1 MWGERAHVVA
11 MDAVDWAGLKHNYGS
26 AEDIP
31 GLLRRC
37 GGPDSED
44 AEDASSEL
52 LNLLFHQG
60 GWVCSAASAAL
71 PFVLRLAAAPQVPS
85 RCAML
90 ELAAML
96 AAEAGRTEAR
106 FLDPGWAPAWEQ
118 ALPELLGLLDDPEP
132 EIRRAAADVLAACDS
147 PGELVL
153 PGLLRCWEAEDD
165 LATRLD
171 LVLAL
176 GQAALRAPAGEH
188 GAEVFD
194 LLRGLLDSPQAQI
207 RLAAV
212 HALAPN
218 DPGLPARMLD
228 LMLEA
233 VRDPTIE
240 LWRHTSAVSTGVL
253 GVHHRAARLMSG
265 PAPTFTLGLLA
276 DHHDG
281 EQRISALAQAG
292 RLLSQW
298 RSPTAALLPRLV
310 VRLDDPAP
318 EARFR
323 AAELLAC
330 LGPAAAVH
338 ADEVATLLSDT
349 AARTT
354 RKRETVGEAALWA
367 LARMNDPRCLPG
379 LIELIAGTHS
389 GFASTSAR
397 YPATGP
403 HHVVLPALHEVLGYL
418 PDHAEPLLP
427 SICGQLETTTD
438 DHLLTR
444 LCEVIADWGPVAKAA
459 VPQLLGLLED
469 DRTWMAAA
477 KALAGIGLA
486 GNGARDLLLSRSRAA
501 GPHTELAAW
510 AYWRVGGEPGP
521 ALDVLGRSVEA
532 QRFHHAA
539 LRKLAG
545 LGPHAAPCAD
555 RLRALTAD
563 TAPWTRVEA
572 AHALWA
578 ATGDAETA
586 VPVLTTAVLDLTKST
601 YLPVML
607 PALEH
612 LARIGRA
619 AQPAAHLLRDVP
631 ARDQR
636 LRSNGGWRGFVQD
649 ENIRTAVRKLLSAS
663 GLSA

>member
-1 MWGERAHVVA
+1 MWVGL
-11 MDAVDWAGLKHNYGS
+11 DAVDWARLKHNYGS
-26 AEDIP
+26 AEDVP

-37 GGPDSED
+37 GGPDPDD
-44 AEDASSEL
+44 AGDASSEL

-71 PFVLRLAAAPQVPS
+71 PFVLRLAATPQVPS

-90 ELAAML
+90 ELVAML
-96 AAEAGRTEAR
+96 AAEAGRIEAR
-106 FLDPGWAPAWEQ
+106 FLDPGWALAWKQ
-118 ALPELLGLLDDPEP
+118 ALPELLSLLDDPEP
-132 EIRRAAADVLAACDS
+132 EIRRAAADVLAVCDS

-153 PGLLRCWEAEDD
+153 PALLRCWEAEDD
-165 LATRLD
+165 LATRLE
-171 LVLAL
+171 LVLSL
-176 GQAALRAPAGEH
+176 GQAAMRAPVGGH
-188 GAEVFD
+188 GVEVFD

-212 HALAPN
+212 HALAPS
-218 DPGLPARMLD
+218 DPDLPARRLD

-240 LWRHTSAVSTGVL
+240 LWRHTSSVRTGVL
-253 GVHHRAARLMSG
+253 GIHRWAAGLITG

-276 DHHDG
+276 DHHDA
-281 EQRISALAQAG
+281 EQRIGALAQAG
-292 RLLSQW
+292 RLLAQW
-298 RSPTAALLPRLV
+298 RSPTAALLPHLLA
-310 VRLDDPAP
+310 RLDDPAS

-330 LGPAAAVH
+330 VGPAAAAH

-354 RKRETVGEAALWA
+354 RKRQTVGEAALWA

-379 LIELIAGTHS
+379 LIELIAGTCS
-389 GFASTSAR
+389 GFASTSAH
-397 YPATGP
+397 YPATDL
-403 HHVVLPALHEVLGYL
+403 HHVVLPALHEVLGHV
-418 PDHAEPLLP
+418 PDHAELLLP
-427 SICGQLETTTD
+427 AICGRLDTATD
-438 DHLLTR
+438 ERLLNR
-444 LCEVIADWGPVAKAA
+444 LCDVLADWGPVAKAA

-486 GNGARDLLLSRSRAA
+486 GNGARDLLLSRLRAA

-521 ALDVLGRSVEA
+521 VLEVLGRSVEER
-532 QRFHHAA
+532 RFRHPA

-545 LGPHAAPCAD
+545 LGSHAAPYAD

-563 TAPWTRVEA
+563 TDPWTRVEA

-578 ATGDAETA
+578 ATSDTETA
-586 VPVLTTAVLDLTKST
+586 VPVLTAAVLDLTKGT

-607 PALEH
+607 PALGH
-612 LARIGRA
+612 LAELGQA
-619 AQPAAHLLRDVP
+619 AQPVAHLLRDIP
-631 ARDQR
+631 DRDRR
-636 LRSNGGWRGFVQD
+636 LRTNGGWRGFVQD
-649 ENIRTAVRKLLSAS
+649 ENIRAAVGELLSAS
-663 GLSA
+663 GPSA